1 VRVGHAKQGDHKVRI
16 CKKCGTT
23 LDKK

>member
-1 VRVGHAKQGDHKVRI
+1 VRIGHEVRGDRKVRI

-23 LDKK
+23 LDK